1 MGDMILGRH
10 IVAALC
16 LNGQFYGFGA
26 VHRNAQL
33 RQYQYCER
41 TLHQNHRS
49 GLGSRTKP
57 LSRHWCLWQ
66 VY

>member
-26 VHRNAQL
+26 VHKNAQL
-33 RQYQYCER
+33 RQYQCCER

-49 GLGSRTKP
+49 GL
-57 LSRHWCLWQ
+57 
-66 VY
+66 V